1 MITVRNLTKTSPRP
15 GRSWWSDETIT
26 AVNDLS
32 FELAEGGAL
41 ALWGVNG
48 AGKTTVLKCLL
59 GLLRC
64 QGELRLNGFDLAKD
78 GRAARHYLG
87 YVPQELSFHNDLS
100 VAESCRFYA
109 KLKNVSLDRI
119 PVVLGQVGLTA
130 QERKAVGALS
140 GGMKQRLALALALL
154 GDPPVLLLDEPTSN
168 LDAATR
174 DEFVALLNDLRRGG
188 KTLLFT
194 SHHREEV
201 EALAEHVLVL
211 QDGRIVA
218 QGAPA
223 EVLDG
228 RTAIVTAAAQRIGGG
243 DPGAKALT
251 TSLGWDGQAI
261 PEAAD

>member
-1 MITVRNLTKTSPRP
+1 M
-15 GRSWWSDETIT
+15 
-26 AVNDLS
+26 
-32 FELAEGGAL
+32 
-41 ALWGVNG
+41 
-48 AGKTTVLKCLL
+48 
-59 GLLRC
+59 
-64 QGELRLNGFDLAKD
+64 RLNGFDLGKD

-109 KLKNVSLDRI
+109 KLKDVSLARI
-119 PVVLGQVGLTA
+119 PVVLGQVGLTG

-174 DEFVALLNDLRRGG
+174 DEFVALLNDLRRAG

-201 EALAEHVLVL
+201 EAS
-211 QDGRIVA
+211 GRACV
-218 QGAPA
+218 GAARRADCGPR
-223 EVLDG
+223 
-228 RTAIVTAAAQRIGGG
+228 RTGGG
-243 DPGAKALT
+243 AGRAHGDCVRRRGA
-251 TSLGWDGQAI
+251 SGQRGSGR
-261 PEAAD
+261 